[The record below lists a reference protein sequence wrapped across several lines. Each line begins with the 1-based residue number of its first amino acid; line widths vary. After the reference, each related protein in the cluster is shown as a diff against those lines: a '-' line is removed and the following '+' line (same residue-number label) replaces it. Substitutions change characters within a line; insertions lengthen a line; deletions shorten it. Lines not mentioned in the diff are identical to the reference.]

1 MSAQPARG
9 FGNRTNGNLR
19 DEIRG
24 LLELALRRQIA
35 DGEDVSRENEP
46 AWDSLKHVEL
56 MFLLEDHFD
65 LRFSEKEMAAMDDTA
80 EIARVVG
87 RKVGMKLEGKRAARI
102 CDQGSGVPA

>member
-1 MSAQPARG
+1 MGAQPTRG
-9 FGNRTNGNLR
+9 SGNRTNGNLR

-35 DGEDVSRENEP
+35 EQENVSRESEL

-65 LRFSEKEMAAMDDTA
+65 LRFSEKEMAAMENA
-80 EIARVVG
+80 VEIERVVEG
-87 RKVGMKLEGKRAARI
+87 KLGGKRAARV
-102 CDQGSGVPA
+102 CDGRSGVPA